1 VANKNAE
8 NVISACRQ
16 FGVALTSH
24 ALATKATFPM
34 VGVPNFERRVQAL
47 KNIIKT
53 NVVSYLPIVRTAED
67 RIKYENFT
75 LMNGPASV
83 EESQA
88 AGGKPV
94 NTSGMLPFL
103 FEFEQDEQGNITL
116 FPAGDT
122 APWIPLYH
130 ISPPWEN
137 AGIINWNIGAYPW
150 NQRDLAFMDKTKQP
164 VMTEIF
170 DLNAFVSEDQRTD
183 DPTSVYNQP
192 IMTNFSDDA
201 QVGAVLQTILP
212 WNFYFEKLL
221 PEGTETI
228 YAVVRN
234 DCNQNFT
241 YAIEGP
247 DAIFLGEEN
256 LHESGYD
263 YMRKTVLIEAFQA
276 QEGLDLC
283 SYSIE
288 VSPSKALEDHYKTKM
303 PIVFTV
309 GVLVIFAFTSFV
321 FVMYDCLVQRRQD
334 KVMDSATK
342 TDAIVSS
349 LFPTQFRDQ
358 LFEENKENMAQNEQN
373 VWKNKKKAVSF
384 QMPEAEGNVAD
395 QVVSVDFPELVT
407 AKPIAD
413 LFPATTIMVRSRE
426 LSEANLS
433 S

>member
-228 YAVVRN
+228 YAVVRKRL
-234 DCNQNFT
+234 Q
-241 YAIEGP
+241 
-247 DAIFLGEEN
+247 
-256 LHESGYD
+256 
-263 YMRKTVLIEAFQA
+263 
-276 QEGLDLC
+276 
-283 SYSIE
+283 
-288 VSPSKALEDHYKTKM
+288 
-303 PIVFTV
+303 
-309 GVLVIFAFTSFV
+309 
-321 FVMYDCLVQRRQD
+321 
-334 KVMDSATK
+334 
-342 TDAIVSS
+342 
-349 LFPTQFRDQ
+349 
-358 LFEENKENMAQNEQN
+358 
-373 VWKNKKKAVSF
+373 
-384 QMPEAEGNVAD
+384 
-395 QVVSVDFPELVT
+395 PELH
-407 AKPIAD
+407 
-413 LFPATTIMVRSRE
+413 VR
-426 LSEANLS
+426 N
-433 S
+433 